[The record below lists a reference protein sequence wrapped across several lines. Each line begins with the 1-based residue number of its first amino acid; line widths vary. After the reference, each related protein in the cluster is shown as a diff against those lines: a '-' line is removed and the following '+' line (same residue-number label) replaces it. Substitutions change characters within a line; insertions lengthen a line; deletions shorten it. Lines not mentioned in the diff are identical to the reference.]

1 MLLIDSHTHLYLKEF
16 DDDRASMLSSA
27 AQAGVGQL
35 LLPAIDAETHDAMI
49 AMEQQYTQCK
59 AMMGVHPC
67 SVKADYHRELDIAK
81 DWFNKRDFVAVGEIG
96 LDFYWDKTFSE
107 EQYAAFRIQIEWAI
121 EKKLPIVIH
130 SRNACLECVQ
140 VIKEYRGQGVTGVF
154 HCFSGSLEE
163 AREIIKLGFYLGI
176 GGVLTY
182 KNAGVAQVVAQLPLE
197 HIVLETDA
205 PYLTPVPY
213 RGKRNE
219 SAYLRL
225 IAEKLAEIKNES
237 LEQVAQITTANARV
251 LFAL

>member
-67 SVKADYHRELDIAK
+67 SVKADYQRELDIAK
-81 DWFNKRDFVAVGEIG
+81 DWFSKRDFVAVGEIG
-96 LDFYWDKTFSE
+96 LDFYWDKTFIE

-182 KNAGVAQVVAQLPLE
+182 KNAGVAQVVSHLPLE

-225 IAEKLAEIKNES
+225 IAEKLAELKNES

>member
-225 IAEKLAEIKNES
+225 IAEKLAELKNES

>member
-1 MLLIDSHTHLYLKEF
+1 MLLIDTHTHLYLKEF
-16 DDDRASMLSSA
+16 DGDRASILSSA
-27 AQAGVGQL
+27 AQAGVRQL

-49 AMEQQYTQCK
+49 TMEQQYAQCK

-67 SVKADYHRELDIAK
+67 SVKADYQRELDIAK

-251 LFAL
+251 LFTL

>member
-1 MLLIDSHTHLYLKEF
+1 MLLIDTHTHLYLKEF
-16 DDDRASMLSSA
+16 DGDRASILSSA
-27 AQAGVGQL
+27 AQAGVRQL

-49 AMEQQYTQCK
+49 TMEQQYAQCK

-67 SVKADYHRELDIAK
+67 SVKADYQRELDIAK

-219 SAYLRL
+219 AAYLRL
-225 IAEKLAEIKNES
+225 VAEKLAEIKSES
-237 LEQVAQITTANARV
+237 LEQVAQVTTANARV

>member
-1 MLLIDSHTHLYLKEF
+1 MLLIDTHAHLYLSDF
-16 DDDRASMLSSA
+16 DQDRTAMLEA
-27 AQAGVGQL
+27 ARVAGVGQL

-49 AMEQQYTQCK
+49 AMEQQYAQCK

-67 SVKADYHRELDIAK
+67 SVKADYQRELDIAT
-81 DWFNKRDFVAVGEIG
+81 DWFSKRDFVAVGEIG
-96 LDFYWDKTFSE
+96 LDFYWDKTFIE
-107 EQYAAFRIQIEWAI
+107 EQYTAFRMQIEWAI

-225 IAEKLAEIKNES
+225 IAEKLAELKSES

>member
-1 MLLIDSHTHLYLKEF
+1 MLLIDTHTHLYLKEF

-49 AMEQQYTQCK
+49 TMEQQYAQCK

-67 SVKADYHRELDIAK
+67 SVKADYQRELDIAK